1 MNKLLANLN
10 VLYVKLH
17 NYHYN
22 VVGGDF
28 YNTHVMLEKEY
39 DQMHAWIDEVAED
52 MKKNDLYPMGSLKE
66 YLAITTITEVESKDY
81 TSKEIY
87 NDLYNDYIELNNN
100 IVEILEGEISLSTDD
115 LLTAMATELSTKLW
129 FFKASMK

>member
-22 VVGGDF
+22 VVGEDF

-39 DQMHAWIDEVAED
+39 DQMHAWIDEVAEQ
-52 MKKNDLYPMGSLKE
+52 MKKDGEYPMGSLKG
-66 YLAITTITEVESKDY
+66 YLATTTIKEVESKDY
-81 TSKEIY
+81 HSKEIFA
-87 NDLYNDYIELNNN
+87 DIHADYQELEKN
-100 IVEILEGEISLSTDD
+100 ILELLEGDVSLAAED
-115 LLTAMATELSTKLW
+115 LLTGMVSELATKLW
-129 FFKASMK
+129 FFRATVK